1 MAGEI
6 QIMIPQY
13 GELNRIYSDFIISH
27 TFSFDRQ
34 KFITDFYKQY
44 NDTKAFEAAILEL
57 VLDKPKEQYTLSS
70 QQPENRDREKH
81 TDLRKTSIV

>member
-27 TFSFDRQ
+27 AFSFERR
-34 KFITDFYKQY
+34 KFIADLL
-44 NDTKAFEAAILEL
+44 LEEML
-57 VLDKPKEQYTLSS
+57 KE
-70 QQPENRDREKH
+70 K
-81 TDLRKTSIV
+81 